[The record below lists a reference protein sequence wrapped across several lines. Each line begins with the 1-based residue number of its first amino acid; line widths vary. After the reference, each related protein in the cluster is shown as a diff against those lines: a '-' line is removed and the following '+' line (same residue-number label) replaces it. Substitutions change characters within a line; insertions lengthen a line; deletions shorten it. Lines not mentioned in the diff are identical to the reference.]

1 MLQSERETVR
11 LLLLALHGEV
21 AREAW
26 GEITWSSGG
35 SALDKNPF
43 ALLFLVMVA
52 SGAHDGGCA
61 TT

>member
-1 MLQSERETVR
+1 MLQNERESVR
-11 LLLLALHGEV
+11 LLLLATRGEV
-21 AREAW
+21 AQEAW

-35 SALDKNPF
+35 SALDRNPF

-61 TT
+61 AT